1 MKFIDVAII
10 KLFGGKGGDGAV
22 AFHRE
27 LYVPK
32 GGPSGGDGGNGGS
45 IIFVGDEGMNTLL
58 DLKYQ
63 REIKAAEG
71 QNGSIKN
78 MHGKNAT
85 NKYIKVPLGTL
96 IYNNQT
102 NEIIGDIT
110 TNQQEVVLA
119 KGGRGGRGNARFANS
134 KNKSPTIFEAGDLG
148 EKLEICCELKV
159 LADVGLVG
167 LPNAGKSTLLAK
179 ISKAK
184 PQIADYPFTT
194 LTPQLGVV
202 QDQKHHNFVVAD
214 LPGLIAGAATGK
226 GLGHDFLRHIERC
239 ELIVH
244 VLDMSGNY
252 GTEDVY
258 QNYLNIKAE
267 LKKYNYKLELRPEI
281 IVANKMDL
289 EISEKKLIKFK
300 TQIPTAEI
308 IEVSNL
314 MNKNLSLLINKIG
327 AALTKIKD
335 NKALWQLDEITS
347 TEEEYKLYNYTAPIE
362 QEVEVVNIGNGVWKV
377 AGAAVYRAYH
387 KTPITTYDNLLL
399 FNKKLQDLKV
409 FEILRAKRAKAGDI
423 VKIFDYEL
431 EWDG

>member
-1 MKFIDVAII
+1 MKFIDVATI
-10 KLFGGKGGDGAV
+10 KLFAGKGGDGAV

-45 IIFVGDEGMNTLL
+45 IIFVGEEGMNTLL

-63 REIKAAEG
+63 REIKASDGE
-71 QNGSIKN
+71 NGTIKN
-78 MHGKNAT
+78 MNGKNAI

-96 IYNNQT
+96 IYNNVT
-102 NEIIGDIT
+102 NEVIGDIVT
-110 TNQQEVVLA
+110 HQQEIVLA
-119 KGGRGGRGNARFANS
+119 KGGQGGRGNARFANA
-134 KNKSPTIFEAGDLG
+134 KNKAPTIFEAGDLG
-148 EKLEICCELKV
+148 ETLEIRCELKV
-159 LADVGLVG
+159 LADVSLVG

-202 QDQKHHNFVVAD
+202 RDQNNYSFVVAD
-214 LPGLIAGAATGK
+214 LPGLIAGAAAGK

-239 ELIVH
+239 KLIVH

-258 QNYLNIKAE
+258 QNYLNIKTE
-267 LKKYNYKLELRPEI
+267 LKDYNYKLELRKKI

-289 EISEKKLIKFK
+289 ETSPTNLIKFK
-300 TQIPTAEI
+300 EQMPTVEI
-308 IEVSNL
+308 IEISGLKNQNL
-314 MNKNLSLLINKIG
+314 TLLVNKIG
-327 AALTKIKD
+327 ATLATINE
-335 NKALWQLDEITS
+335 NKALWHLDEPS
-347 TEEEYKLYNYTAPIE
+347 TEQEDYKVYTYEMPSETETI
-362 QEVEVVNIGNGVWKV
+362 VDNLGNGVWKV
-377 AGAAVYRAYH
+377 IGTAVQKAYQ

-409 FEILRAKRAKAGDI
+409 FEMLRAKGAQPGD
-423 VKIFDYEL
+423 VVRIFDYEL